1 MAGGP
6 IYLVPFN
13 QTPASVRG
21 LEVAL
26 QLAAAE
32 KNARVHVVYVVVV
45 NRRLPLDAEIPDLTG
60 IGERC
65 MSDAEHLA
73 RTYKVACEGDIL
85 QAREA
90 GHAIVDEA
98 VELGAQMIVLGVERN
113 APEGAALNL
122 GKTAEYVLRHAPCA
136 VLVVQREDR
145 T

>member
-1 MAGGP
+1 MAAGP

-13 QTPASVRG
+13 QTPASMRG
-21 LEVAL
+21 LEVAC
-26 QLAAAE
+26 QLAANE

-45 NRRLPLDAEIPDLTG
+45 NRRLSLDAEMPDLTG

-65 MSDAEHLA
+65 LSDAEQLA
-73 RTYKVACEGDIL
+73 RKYKVLCEGDIL

-113 APEGAALNL
+113 APEGAALDL
-122 GKTAEYVLRHAPCA
+122 GKTAEYVLRHAPCT

-145 T
+145 K